1 MEVPYSYAF
10 TIDSDVKDRSTT
22 HFDANGI
29 KTIDKQL
36 GEVMNFLPES
46 LWAKKPS
53 TATTF
58 KGISTV

>member
-10 TIDSDVKDRSTT
+10 TIDSDIKDRSTT

-29 KTIDKQL
+29 KAIDKQL

-46 LWAKKPS
+46 
-53 TATTF
+53 
-58 KGISTV
+58 